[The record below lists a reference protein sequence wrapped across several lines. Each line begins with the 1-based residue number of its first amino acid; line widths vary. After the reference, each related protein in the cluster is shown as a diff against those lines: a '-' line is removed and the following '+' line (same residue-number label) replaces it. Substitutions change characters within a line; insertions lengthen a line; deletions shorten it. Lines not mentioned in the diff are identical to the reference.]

1 MNAKEVYA
9 KALHL
14 LSVRFLSEGERR
26 RKLQARE
33 AADDVIDEVVE
44 KLKTE
49 RFIDDERLAAA
60 VYRHYAQKAKYGHA
74 YICNKLRLRLLPLP
88 EEREEYDETEAAL
101 ALVRKYFSRTEADRR
116 KIARYLQNRG
126 FSGTAV
132 RAVFDDFVSLTDE

>member
-14 LSVRFLSEGERR
+14 LSVRFLSEGELR

-101 ALVRKYFSRTEADRR
+101 LSYENTFPGRKPTGAKLPVIYR
-116 KIARYLQNRG
+116 
-126 FSGTAV
+126 TAV
-132 RAVFDDFVSLTDE
+132 FRERLYERFSMTLSA